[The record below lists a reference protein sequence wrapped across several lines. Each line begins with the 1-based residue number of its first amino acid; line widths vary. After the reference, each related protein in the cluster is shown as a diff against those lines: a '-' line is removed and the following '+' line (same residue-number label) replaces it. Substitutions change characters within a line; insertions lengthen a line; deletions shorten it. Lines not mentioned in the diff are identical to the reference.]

1 MSEEALM
8 ISERAHRRKP
18 PIAVH
23 CNKWRAL
30 AVVTLALLPACSVA
44 PAEKGRQAP
53 VSSNST
59 RSDGFTNFETE
70 PVRPLALSADGR
82 TLYALNTAD
91 DRLEI
96 FDAQGETLRSL
107 GETTV
112 GLRPVALALHG
123 NEAWV
128 VNHLSDSVS
137 VVDIS
142 DPGRPRVVHTLQVG
156 DEPRGI
162 VIAGPKQDR
171 VFVATARS
179 GESFTPGIG
188 RAQVWVFEAARP
200 KIPPKI
206 LTLFGTKPRAL
217 AASADGR
224 FVYAAVFLS
233 GNGTTTV
240 SGEDAVRLGLMPRIY
255 IDSVPYSVVPKQG
268 AIVRRTNGAWRDYQ
282 SRDWTSAVPFEL
294 PDYDVFVI
302 DTAPESPQVA
312 EHISNVGTVLFNM
325 AVQPGSGEI
334 WVSNT
339 EAFNFVPYEPR
350 LRAKFTEN
358 RITRIFPLTG
368 GTRQIQ
374 AINLNPH
381 IDHSVAGS
389 LSERDLSLAQP
400 SDLVFQPD
408 GKEAYVAAFGSRKI
422 GVLDSSGRVVDRI
435 TVGFGP
441 GGLALDTQ
449 RQRLYVLNH
458 LDASVSVVDLKSR
471 RAIATVP
478 LRHNPTPAVV
488 KQGRP
493 FFYNAALTS
502 GHGDLSCA
510 TCHVFGDFDGLAWD
524 LGDPAGRTIDYPVR
538 LRNTQPLAEPRQAL
552 HPLKG
557 PMVTQSL
564 RGLANTGPFHWRGD
578 RFGLPTA
585 PGGDVPSFKDFNP
598 AFVDLLG
605 SAQEIPDTAME
616 SFARFVLTIRYPP
629 NPNERLDRGMDREQ
643 QVGFEFFTGPFLS
656 GAGQV
661 NCESCHNLPL
671 GTNRLVNFE
680 NIQVGRDMKTAQL
693 RNIYQKIGRFNVP
706 GPQVSGFGL
715 LHDGTFDTVAN
726 FLRLDTFLFPGKTEE
741 EKDVMRRLLQ
751 SYIMAFDTGMAPAVG
766 RQLTISDE
774 LKEEERQ
781 LIDLLMIR
789 AAAGDCDLTARGW
802 EGTALR
808 GWLYRN
814 DAFYGDRSDE
824 GPLRLEALLSRYRS
838 SSEPITF
845 TCVPPGDGLRSALD
859 RDLDGYLDGD
869 ELFAGSDP
877 ADAKSVPPPK
887 SSLR

>member
-1 MSEEALM
+1 M
-8 ISERAHRRKP
+8 ISERTQRRNPLTVVHRHR
-18 PIAVH
+18 
-23 CNKWRAL
+23 WRGL
-30 AVVTLALLPACSVA
+30 PVLMLALLSACSFPA
-44 PAEKGRQAP
+44 AEKRSQAH
-53 VSSNST
+53 VSDTST
-59 RSDGFTNFETE
+59 RSNGFTNFETE
-70 PVRPLALSADGR
+70 PVRPLALSADAR

-112 GLRPVALALHG
+112 GLRPVALALFG

-137 VVDIS
+137 VVDVS
-142 DPGRPRVVHTLQVG
+142 NSGRPRVVHTLQVG

-162 VIAGPKQDR
+162 VVAGPKQDR
-171 VFVATARS
+171 VFVATAKS

-200 KIPPKI
+200 EAPPKI

-217 AASADGR
+217 TASADGR

-240 SGEDAVRLGLMPRIY
+240 SGEDAVRLGRMPRIS
-255 IDSVPYSVVPKQG
+255 IDSVPYSAVPKQG
-268 AIVRRTNGAWRDYQ
+268 AIVRRADGAWRDYQ
-282 SRDWTSAVPFEL
+282 RRDWTPAVPFEL

-302 DTAPESPQVA
+302 DTASETPQVS
-312 EHISNVGTVLFNM
+312 ERISNVGTVLFNM

-339 EAFNFVPYEPR
+339 EAFNFIPYEPR
-350 LRAKFTEN
+350 LRSKFTEN
-358 RITRIFPLTG
+358 RITRIFPSTG
-368 GTRQIQ
+368 GSRRIQ
-374 AINLNPH
+374 SMNLNPH
-381 IDHSVAGS
+381 IDHSVAVG
-389 LSERDLSLAQP
+389 LLAERELSLAQP
-400 SDLVFQPD
+400 LDLVFQPD
-408 GKEAYVAAFGSRKI
+408 GKEAYVAAFGSKKI
-422 GVLDSSGRVVDRI
+422 GVLDVAGHVVDRI
-435 TVGFGP
+435 AVGFGP
-441 GGLALDTQ
+441 GGLALDAQ
-449 RQRLYVLNH
+449 HQRLYVLNH
-458 LDASVSVVDLKSR
+458 LDATLSIVDLKSR
-471 RAIATVP
+471 RAIGTVP

-493 FFYNAALTS
+493 FLYDAALTS

-524 LGDPAGRTIDYPVR
+524 LSDPAGQTIDYPVR

-564 RGLANTGPFHWRGD
+564 RGLADTGPFHWRGD
-578 RFGLPTA
+578 RFDISTA
-585 PGGDVPSFKDFNP
+585 PGGDVASFKDFNP

-605 SAQEIPDTAME
+605 SGQEIPDKAME
-616 SFARFVLTIRYPP
+616 SLAQFVLSIRYPP

-643 QVGFEFFTGPFLS
+643 QTGFEFFSGPFLS

-693 RNIYQKIGRFNVP
+693 RNVYQKVGRFNLP

-726 FLRLDTFLFPGKTEE
+726 FLRLDTFLFPGRTEE
-741 EKDVMRRLLQ
+741 EKDVTRRLLQ

-774 LKEEERQ
+774 LKEAERQ

-789 AAAGDCDLTARGW
+789 AAVGDCDLTARGW
-802 EGTALR
+802 EGTVLR

-824 GPLRLEALLSRYRS
+824 APLRMEALLSRYRS
-838 SSEPITF
+838 SGEPITF

-859 RDLDGYLDGD
+859 RDLDGHLDGD
-869 ELFAGSDP
+869 ELLAGSDP
-877 ADAKSVPPPK
+877 ADASSVPPSTSP
-887 SSLR
+887 LR